1 MVVSGNASAIKLLRW
16 CIEYSFDVLFVFQWI
31 VWERNFIKI
40 EINLIKGIF
49 KNISNSFRRFWSIIS
64 I

>member
-31 VWERNFIKI
+31 VWEKNF
-40 EINLIKGIF
+40 N
-49 KNISNSFRRFWSIIS
+49 
-64 I
+64 